1 MNFYYIDND
10 YTGAH
15 KRSTKKIRSNLDLV
29 PIVSLTYSNRNEIN
43 ANTLSYNI
51 GRLLNVQL
59 EPISTLRKFCNVLD
73 INQGYKPNISIG
85 YNCRGYSTVF
95 QNYTDGIYHT
105 YTYKTLFTSDGMVLA
120 NRSFGT
126 IKQGIGYKDLFYLCV
141 KKEYV
146 EYFFQCIFLK
156 QTVDFRI
163 FTLVINEEFDRKD
176 TYAPRVR
183 PAFRKYVRKYYMDL
197 GVDIIY
203 KSGDLDDYFYTTFK
217 LEASTPMEL
226 KQIKKDLVQELLTI

>member
-1 MNFYYIDND
+1 MIFYIDSISSMTIN
-10 YTGAH
+10 
-15 KRSTKKIRSNLDLV
+15 STKKIRSNLDLV
-29 PIVSLTYSNRNEIN
+29 PLVSLTHNSRPDIIECG
-43 ANTLSYNI
+43 TKNI
-51 GRLLNVQL
+51 ISEMIYDGI
-59 EPISTLRKFCNVLD
+59 EPISTLKKYCNLLD
-73 INQGYKPNISIG
+73 KGQGYKPNISIG
-85 YNCRGYSTVF
+85 HNCRGYSTIF
-95 QNYTDGIYHT
+95 CNYRDGIYRT
-105 YTYKTLFTSDGMVLA
+105 QSYNTLFTADGMLQA
-120 NRSFGT
+120 NKSFGT

-156 QTVDFRI
+156 QDVDFRI

-183 PAFRKYVRKYYMDL
+183 PAFRKYIRKYYMDL

>member
-1 MNFYYIDND
+1 MNFYIDSISSMTINS
-10 YTGAH
+10 A
-15 KRSTKKIRSNLDLV
+15 KKIRSNLDLV
-29 PIVSLTYSNRNEIN
+29 PLVSLTHNSRSDIIE
-43 ANTLSYNI
+43 YNMKNI
-51 GRLLNVQL
+51 ISKMIYDGI
-59 EPISTLRKFCNVLD
+59 EPISTLKKYCNLLD
-73 INQGYKPNISIG
+73 KDQGYKPNIQIG
-85 YNCRGYSTVF
+85 YNCRRYSTVF
-95 QNYTDGIYHT
+95 HNYRDGIYHT
-105 YTYKTLFTSDGMVLA
+105 QTYKIFFTADGMLQA
-120 NRSFGT
+120 NKSFGI

-156 QTVDFRI
+156 QDVDFRI

-183 PAFRKYVRKYYMDL
+183 PAFRKYIRKYYMDL

-217 LEASTPMEL
+217 LEALTPMEL